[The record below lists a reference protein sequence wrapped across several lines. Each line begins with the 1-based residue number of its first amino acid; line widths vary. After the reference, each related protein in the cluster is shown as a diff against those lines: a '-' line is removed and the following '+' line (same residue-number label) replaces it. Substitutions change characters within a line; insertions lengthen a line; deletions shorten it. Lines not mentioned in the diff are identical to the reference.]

1 MFTAFQIS
9 FIKLHYANNALIFKS
24 DNRWIKTHFFHII
37 FIVYNMSFEITEKMI
52 VNSIFGFGTL
62 ISVPT
67 EAAPD
72 PLFAEEEA
80 QPL

>member
-1 MFTAFQIS
+1 
-9 FIKLHYANNALIFKS
+9 
-24 DNRWIKTHFFHII
+24 
-37 FIVYNMSFEITEKMI
+37 MSFEITEKMI
-52 VNSIFGFGTL
+52 VNSIFGFGTI